1 MGLFSFLKEA
11 GSKIFTPPGNTV
23 PSGRA
28 RNNTSTSPEDAKKAA
43 ERAEEVARRQKLIVL
58 KGVVNSLRLD
68 VENLELNYDEDT
80 VTVFGT
86 VDSQADKEKIVLALG
101 NVAGVAAVD
110 DRLLVDNPEP
120 EAVFYEV
127 KKGDSLSKI
136 AKSHYG
142 DAMKYK
148 QIFAANQPM
157 LKDPNKIYP
166 GQVLRIPAIG

>member
-11 GSKIFTPPGNTV
+11 GSKIFTPPGTTPTATRTIPGADAEAAAN
-23 PSGRA
+23 RA
-28 RNNTSTSPEDAKKAA
+28 L
-43 ERAEEVARRQKLIVL
+43 EVAKRQKLIVL

-68 VENLELNYDEDT
+68 VENLDINFDDDT

-86 VDSQADKEKIVLALG
+86 VDSQSDKEKIVLALG
-101 NVAGVAAVD
+101 NVAGVSAVD
-110 DRLLVDNPEP
+110 DRLLVDKPEP
-120 EAVFYEV
+120 EATFYEV
-127 KKGDSLSKI
+127 KRGDSLSKI
-136 AKSHYG
+136 AKAHYG

-148 QIFAANQPM
+148 QLFEANQPM